1 VRFEINLCL
10 RNIMHKTIS
19 TFVCLALACAAF
31 GAGASEATVKAALM
45 KKYPEIP
52 VESVTKTPVAGIYEA
67 FANGQ
72 LIYTDENATYLFVNA
87 NLIDT
92 EKKANLTEERM
103 GKLTAIRF
111 DQLPLN
117 LAVKKVK
124 GKGTRKLAYFADPNC
139 GYCKKFEQDLTKIN
153 DVTIYVFLYPVL
165 GPDSLE
171 KAKSIWCSK
180 DKIKAWD
187 DQLVNN
193 IAPTAAGTCDT
204 SSIDKTLAFGKQK
217 NITGTPTMFFVDGQ
231 RVPGAIPGE
240 MIEQRLAAA
249 K

>member
-1 VRFEINLCL
+1 
-10 RNIMHKTIS
+10 MQKAIS
-19 TFVCLALACAAF
+19 VVVAFLTLACASAV
-31 GAGASEATVKAALM
+31 AGASEAAVKAALL
-45 KKYPEIP
+45 KKYPDVP
-52 VESVTKTPVAGIYEA
+52 VESVTKTPLPGIYEV
-67 FANGQ
+67 FSNGQ
-72 LIYTDENATYLFVNA
+72 MIYTDENAAYLFVNA

-103 GKLTAIRF
+103 SKLTAIRF

-124 GKGTRKLAYFADPNC
+124 GKGTRKLAYFGDPNC

-165 GPDSLE
+165 GPDSVE

-180 DKIKAWD
+180 DKVKAWD
-187 DQLVNN
+187 NQLVNGV
-193 IAPTAAGTCDT
+193 APTAPGTCDT
-204 SSIDKTLAFGKQK
+204 TAIEKTLAFGKQK
-217 NITGTPTMFFVDGQ
+217 NISGTPTMFFVDGQ
-231 RVPGAIPGE
+231 RVPGAIPLE

>member
-1 VRFEINLCL
+1 
-10 RNIMHKTIS
+10 MHKTIS
-19 TFVCLALACAAF
+19 TFVFLALACAAF
-31 GAGASEATVKAALM
+31 GAAASEATVKAALI

-52 VESVTKTPVAGIYEA
+52 VESVTKTPVPGIYEA

-87 NLIDT
+87 SLIDT

-103 GKLTAIRF
+103 SKLTAIRF

-124 GKGTRKLAYFADPNC
+124 GKGTRKLAYFGDPNC
-139 GYCKKFEQDLTKIN
+139 GYCKRFEQDLTKIN

-165 GPDSLE
+165 GPDSVE

-187 DQLVNN
+187 NQLVNG
-193 IAPTAAGTCDT
+193 IAPTAPGTCDT
-204 SSIDKTLAFGKQK
+204 SAIDKTLAFGKQK
-217 NITGTPTMFFVDGQ
+217 NITGTPTMFFADGQ

-240 MIEQRLAAA
+240 AIEQHLAAA

>member
-1 VRFEINLCL
+1 MQKAISLVTCL
-10 RNIMHKTIS
+10 
-19 TFVCLALACAAF
+19 VLACASALAV
-31 GAGASEATVKAALM
+31 AGEAVASEATVKAALL
-45 KKYPEIP
+45 KKYPDVP
-52 VESVTKTPVAGIYEA
+52 VESVTKTPVAGIYEV
-67 FANGQ
+67 FSNGQ
-72 LIYTDENATYLFVNA
+72 MIYTDENAAYLFVNA

-103 GKLTAIRF
+103 GKLTAIKF

-117 LAVKKVK
+117 LAFKKVK
-124 GKGTRKLAYFADPNC
+124 GKGTRKLAYFGDPNC
-139 GYCKKFEQDLTKIN
+139 GYCKRFEQDLSKIN

-180 DKIKAWD
+180 DRVKAWD
-187 DQLVNN
+187 DQLVNG

-204 SSIDKTLAFGKQK
+204 TAIDKTIAFGKQK
-217 NITGTPTMFFVDGQ
+217 NISGTPTMFFVDGQ
-231 RVPGAIPGE
+231 RVPGAIPAD

>member
-1 VRFEINLCL
+1 
-10 RNIMHKTIS
+10 M
-19 TFVCLALACAAF
+19 LACASAV
-31 GAGASEATVKAALM
+31 AGASEATVKAALA
-45 KKYPEIP
+45 KKYPEVP
-52 VESVTKTPVAGIYEA
+52 VESVTKTPLPGIYEVYS
-67 FANGQ
+67 NGQ
-72 LIYTDENATYLFVNA
+72 MIYTDELAAYLFVNA

-92 EKKANLTEERM
+92 EKKLNLTEERVN
-103 GKLTAIRF
+103 KLSAVSF

-139 GYCKKFEQDLTKIN
+139 GYCKRFEQDLTKLN

-165 GPDSLE
+165 GADSLE
-171 KAKSIWCSK
+171 KSKSIWCSK

-187 DQLVNN
+187 DQLVKG
-193 IAPTAAGTCDT
+193 IAPTAATTCDT
-204 SSIDKTLAFGKQK
+204 STIDKTVAYGKQK
-217 NITGTPTMFFVDGQ
+217 NISGTPTLFFADGQ
-231 RVPGAIPGE
+231 RVPGAIPLE

>member
-1 VRFEINLCL
+1 MN
-10 RNIMHKTIS
+10 KAIS
-19 TFVCLALACAAF
+19 TLIFLALACASI
-31 GAGASEATVKAALM
+31 GAGASEATVKAALL
-45 KKYPEIP
+45 KKYPEVP
-52 VESVTKTPVAGIYEA
+52 VDTVTKTPVAGIYEV
-67 FANGQ
+67 FSNGQ
-72 LIYTDENATYLFVNA
+72 MIYTDENANYLFVNA

-92 EKKANLTEERM
+92 EKKTNLTEERM

-139 GYCKKFEQDLTKIN
+139 GYCKKFEQDLAKIN
-153 DVTIYVFLYPVL
+153 DVTLYVFLYPVL
-165 GPDSLE
+165 GQDSLD

-187 DQLVNN
+187 DHLVNN

-204 SSIDKTLAFGKQK
+204 SAIDKTIAFGKQK
-217 NITGTPTMFFVDGQ
+217 NISGTPTMFFADGQ

>member
-1 VRFEINLCL
+1 MI
-10 RNIMHKTIS
+10 KPIS
-19 TFVCLALACAAF
+19 TLVLLALACVSLS
-31 GAGASEATVKAALM
+31 AGANEVTVKAALL
-45 KKYPEIP
+45 KKYPEVP
-52 VESVTKTPVAGIYEA
+52 VETVTKTPVAGIYEV
-67 FANGQ
+67 FSNGQ
-72 LIYTDENATYLFVNA
+72 MIYTDENASYLFVNA

-92 EKKANLTEERM
+92 EKKTNLTEERM
-103 GKLTAIRF
+103 SKLTAIRF

-165 GPDSLE
+165 GQDSID

-187 DQLVNN
+187 DQLINN
-193 IAPTAAGTCDT
+193 VAPTAAGTCDT
-204 SSIDKTLAFGKQK
+204 SAIDKTLAFGKQK
-217 NITGTPTMFFVDGQ
+217 NISGTPTMFFADGQ